1 MSKELRICP
10 GVGARKCGAF
20 LARLDRDPH
29 PTCTRCRGRVCTR
42 DMTCDFCAV
51 WSAEQ
56 WALFAKKRSYKER
69 KHRPSGSAPPAQQ
82 TSPRAETSSGVSRPG
97 TSSSRPLGGQGKQEG
112 SQGAPGV
119 VSGGAPSPPARPRS
133 SERGGSASR
142 HLSGVSG
149 LASSSPS
156 PSGGGG
162 VEVARSRQTSHSR
175 VSESVDSPSFSPH
188 VPRRENVR
196 ESSGSCSRA
205 VSSRDSRSSVREPR
219 KDRRARSRD
228 GSSRG
233 RRRLSRSRSSSRSR
247 SRGRERTRRSS
258 SASRSSRGRSRR
270 ERSRSSDRYR
280 SRSRRDRSRSSDR
293 YRSRRDRSRRERS
306 RSVDRS
312 RSRRERARSPARRG
326 ERRDRLRSHASPSRS
341 VDRSRSIERLPAPSA
356 RLRED
361 GAGRLARRG
370 AQEGVEAVASQPPV
384 APGGSVDVTPVAG
397 GASMT
402 ALPSAMKE
410 LARFF
415 LNLSGSSS
423 LGASGD
429 SAGVTASGAVLGG
442 LAGPSS
448 SASGAA
454 TICGTAATP
463 AGAGVLPDASDALPS
478 VSGEHRRRVRSRS
491 RGRRSRSSSDG
502 TDRRAKKR
510 SRRRSPSLE
519 RSSRRREKRY
529 RSSSESSGDER
540 AAASS
545 PRARRAHGGARAG
558 GSTWDYGRPRSYAR
572 VDPDQPGTRRRSPGP
587 SGVADD
593 DRSTTFESVDF
604 ARDDSFRAVLGLI
617 REFHD
622 MAEPA
627 TVPGA
632 RCKTSL
638 ASAYGL
644 AADSYPAFSLPL
656 SPLLSTLL
664 IDINSDLS
672 KFMEDQTVHGFLPV
686 PGRRQRRYYGTS
698 TSSFPGPYTVPPGL
712 TSITMEKA
720 SEVRKRSV
728 SLSASQVSSLE
739 TMLSGMCE
747 VASWLDWWLSTCGGY
762 RDLLPVESR
771 ADFERLMMSGSRAL
785 EFLASQGCTALG
797 NLVLSRRDALLA
809 DVRGTVPAEEVAR
822 LRYSP
827 LPLSASI
834 FPHALLDS
842 ALLKMRAA
850 ASDALVQRTLH
861 PPRIPRKP
869 AASGQA
875 SGSTTARS
883 GQAST
888 SGAAQTQKQ
897 SAPSS
902 SSGQSGLGK
911 KKGKGKAPF
920 SSSSRGSGRSGGKGK
935 GAGKKSACRGDS
947 PHESWGLPVA
957 SLEEVAGNWSRDL
970 GGDRSSGWL
979 PCPVQGLSPPLART
993 PVSFPT
999 YRAGSP
1005 RAQALRQ
1012 EVEAMLA
1019 KGALEIARDPGP
1031 GFYSRLFLV
1040 EKATGG
1046 WRPVIDLS
1054 HLNDFVQLTPFKM
1067 ETVASVLL
1075 SVREGDFLASLD
1087 LKDAY
1092 FQIPIHG
1099 SSRKLL
1105 RFMSEGTVYQ
1115 FKALY
1120 FGLSTA
1126 PQVFTR
1132 VFAVVSAWAHA
1143 RGIRLLRYLDD
1154 WLVLSSSEKKAK
1166 ESIRELLSLCRTLG
1180 IVINEKKSDLVP
1192 SQSAKY
1198 LGMTIDT
1205 GAGKVFPSLARVEKF
1220 LTVAGRFCT
1229 MQSPPAQLWQ
1239 VVLGHLASLER
1250 LVPHGRLRMRSLQWH
1265 LKSQWSPESDP
1276 PSLPVALPEEA
1287 RRDLS
1292 WWMVRDHLL
1301 VGVRFGTPAPDL
1313 HLYSDASSSGWGAH
1327 LLDQNVSRVWSAQEK
1342 LLHINLLEM
1351 KALFLALQS
1360 FQEDVAGHHVTAM
1373 CDNSTV
1379 VAYINKQGGTVSRP
1393 LCLLTSRLLRWT
1405 ESFDVHLEA
1414 RYLPGESNVL
1424 ADVLSRRGQVVG
1436 TEWSLHPQVARA
1448 LLRAWGNPSI
1458 DLFATCLNAKL
1469 PLYCSLVPDPQAV
1482 FEDAFRHPW
1491 DDLDL
1496 YAFPPFALVGR
1507 VIARVQQ
1514 SSRVAMTLVAPLW
1527 PEKEWFA
1534 DLLLLLTQPPLVLP
1548 CWDRLLRQPHCNLFH
1563 QGAHALS
1570 LHAWRLS
1577 SDTTESRAFREGL
1590 LEFCQG
1596 SSENLPL
1603 ACTSRDGRSSVVGVV
1618 EGALLQSMPLYL

>member
-1 MSKELRICP
+1 M
-10 GVGARKCGAF
+10 
-20 LARLDRDPH
+20 
-29 PTCTRCRGRVCTR
+29 
-42 DMTCDFCAV
+42 
-51 WSAEQ
+51 
-56 WALFAKKRSYKER
+56 
-69 KHRPSGSAPPAQQ
+69 
-82 TSPRAETSSGVSRPG
+82 
-97 TSSSRPLGGQGKQEG
+97 
-112 SQGAPGV
+112 
-119 VSGGAPSPPARPRS
+119 
-133 SERGGSASR
+133 
-142 HLSGVSG
+142 
-149 LASSSPS
+149 
-156 PSGGGG
+156 
-162 VEVARSRQTSHSR
+162 
-175 VSESVDSPSFSPH
+175 
-188 VPRRENVR
+188 
-196 ESSGSCSRA
+196 
-205 VSSRDSRSSVREPR
+205 
-219 KDRRARSRD
+219 
-228 GSSRG
+228 
-233 RRRLSRSRSSSRSR
+233 
-247 SRGRERTRRSS
+247 
-258 SASRSSRGRSRR
+258 
-270 ERSRSSDRYR
+270 
-280 SRSRRDRSRSSDR
+280 
-293 YRSRRDRSRRERS
+293 
-306 RSVDRS
+306 
-312 RSRRERARSPARRG
+312 
-326 ERRDRLRSHASPSRS
+326 
-341 VDRSRSIERLPAPSA
+341 
-356 RLRED
+356 
-361 GAGRLARRG
+361 
-370 AQEGVEAVASQPPV
+370 
-384 APGGSVDVTPVAG
+384 
-397 GASMT
+397 
-402 ALPSAMKE
+402 
-410 LARFF
+410 
-415 LNLSGSSS
+415 
-423 LGASGD
+423 
-429 SAGVTASGAVLGG
+429 
-442 LAGPSS
+442 
-448 SASGAA
+448 
-454 TICGTAATP
+454 
-463 AGAGVLPDASDALPS
+463 
-478 VSGEHRRRVRSRS
+478 
-491 RGRRSRSSSDG
+491 
-502 TDRRAKKR
+502 
-510 SRRRSPSLE
+510 
-519 RSSRRREKRY
+519 
-529 RSSSESSGDER
+529 
-540 AAASS
+540 
-545 PRARRAHGGARAG
+545 
-558 GSTWDYGRPRSYAR
+558 
-572 VDPDQPGTRRRSPGP
+572 
-587 SGVADD
+587 
-593 DRSTTFESVDF
+593 
-604 ARDDSFRAVLGLI
+604 
-617 REFHD
+617 
-622 MAEPA
+622 
-627 TVPGA
+627 
-632 RCKTSL
+632 
-638 ASAYGL
+638 
-644 AADSYPAFSLPL
+644 
-656 SPLLSTLL
+656 
-664 IDINSDLS
+664 
-672 KFMEDQTVHGFLPV
+672 HGFLPV

-747 VASWLDWWLSTCGGY
+747 VSSWMDWWLSTCGGF
-762 RDLLPVESR
+762 RDLLPLESR
-771 ADFERLMMSGSRAL
+771 ADFERLMMSGSRSL

-809 DVRGTVPAEEVAR
+809 DVRGTVPVEEVAR

-834 FPHALLDS
+834 FPHTLLDS

-869 AASGQA
+869 VTAGQG
-875 SGSTTARS
+875 SGSSASRS

-888 SGAAQTQKQ
+888 SGAAQAQKQ

-902 SSGQSGLGK
+902 SSVSLARGRRRARVRL
-911 KKGKGKAPF
+911 PF
-920 SSSSRGSGRSGGKGK
+920 PLPLEALAAREVKEKVPGRSQPDGVTLPMSVGGCLSSHWRRWQEI
-935 GAGKKSACRGDS
+935 GAETWVVTVLRDGYRVPFKDS
-947 PHESWGLPVA
+947 P
-957 SLEEVAGNWSRDL
+957 
-970 GGDRSSGWL
+970 
-979 PCPVQGLSPPLART
+979 PPLART

-1115 FKALY
+1115 FKALC

-1132 VFAVVSAWAHA
+1132 VFAAVSAWAHA

-1220 LTVAGRFCT
+1220 LTVAERFCS

-1239 VVLGHLASLER
+1239 VILGHLASLER

-1327 LLDQNVSRVWSAQEK
+1327 LLDQNVSGVWSAQEK

-1351 KALFLALQS
+1351 KALFLALQA
-1360 FQEDVAGHHVTAM
+1360 FQEDVTGHHVTAM

-1379 VAYINKQGGTVSRP
+1379 VAYVNKQGGTVSRP

-1448 LLRAWGNPSI
+1448 LLRTWGNPSI

-1563 QGAHALS
+1563 QGAHALN

-1577 SDTTESRAFREGL
+1577 SVTTESRAFREGL
-1590 LEFCQG
+1590 LESCQG

-1603 ACTSRDGRSSVVGVV
+1603 ASTSRDGRSSVVGVV
-1618 EGALLQSMPLYL
+1618 VGALLQSTPLFL